1 MVWRTKR
8 AAASKPE
15 DNVSGQQVTVTVT
28 DQGVLSTMAPRLARG
43 IVAAVFTGFCV
54 VALLHVVYSG
64 RGPRDLILA
73 ALYMAFLLTLQVV
86 YFSRP
91 VAQLRRRATTYIAL
105 AVQAM
110 LVYLPLLEYK
120 VAWIGLPGFL
130 AGSVLLVLPPALAW
144 TAFTL
149 VVLSMA
155 YIQSLFS
162 DQLIDVAY
170 TTVATIMTGLV
181 VYGLTRLANLL
192 TELNAARTEL
202 ARMAVAEERLRFAR
216 DLHDL
221 LGYSLSAITLK
232 SELTHRLVPRNP
244 EKAKHE
250 LAEILDI
257 SRKALTDVRSVASG
271 YRELSLDA
279 ESESARSVLVAADV
293 EVQMELDYGD
303 LPPQLRTVLATVL
316 REGVTNVLRHSKAER
331 CEISVRQIDGTV
343 ALDIVNDGV
352 HQNGHVVDGSGGAGL
367 RNLCARIESLNGEL
381 HAGVDEV
388 GRYHLHAFAPVP
400 HR

>member
-1 MVWRTKR
+1 MRL
-8 AAASKPE
+8 
-15 DNVSGQQVTVTVT
+15 VS
-28 DQGVLSTMAPRLARG
+28 LLA
-43 IVAAVFTGFCV
+43 
-54 VALLHVVYSG
+54 
-64 RGPRDLILA
+64 
-73 ALYMAFLLTLQVV
+73 
-86 YFSRP
+86 
-91 VAQLRRRATTYIAL
+91 
-105 AVQAM
+105 
-110 LVYLPLLEYK
+110 
-120 VAWIGLPGFL
+120 
-130 AGSVLLVLPPALAW
+130 SVLLVLPTALAW
-144 TAFTL
+144 TAFAL

-250 LAEILDI
+250 LDEILDI
-257 SRKALTDVRSVASG
+257 SRRALTDVRSVASG

-279 ESESARSVLVAADV
+279 ESESARSVLLAADV
-293 EVQMELDYGD
+293 DVRMELDYGD
-303 LPPQLRTVLATVL
+303 LPPQVRTVLATVL
-316 REGVTNVLRHSKAER
+316 REAVTNVLRHSKAER
-331 CEISVRQIDGTV
+331 CEISVRQSDGTV
-343 ALDIVNDGV
+343 SLDIVNDGV
-352 HQNGHVVDGSGGAGL
+352 QPNGHVVDGSCGAGL
-367 RNLCARIESLNGEL
+367 RNLFARIESLNGEL
-381 HAGVDEV
+381 HGGVDEV
-388 GRYHLHAFAPVP
+388 GRYHLHAFAPVR
-400 HR
+400 HH